1 MIKEF
6 EAYLK
11 LERSLA
17 KNTVL
22 AYVRDVRK
30 LLVWMENNNLAIQ
43 KATRQ
48 DLERFVA
55 EQVAQ
60 EMAPRSQA
68 RLISSIK
75 SFYLYLMEEEYLQ
88 ADPSQLLEAPKLGMK
103 LPDVLS
109 VPEMEQLLNAIPL
122 GEASGQ
128 RNRAILEVLYGCGLR
143 VSELVELRL
152 SYINQKEGFVRVLGK
167 GNKERLVPINKT
179 ALKYLNLYVEQ
190 IRAFVPVQR
199 GQEDYVFLNQRG
211 KKLSR
216 VYVFT
221 MIKTEVDRAGIRKKV
236 SPHTFRHSFATHLVQ
251 NGADL
256 RVVQEMLGH
265 ASITTTEI
273 YTHLDRDDLRRT
285 VENFHPRAQP
295 RR

>member
-1 MIKEF
+1 M
-6 EAYLK
+6 
-11 LERSLA
+11 
-17 KNTVL
+17 L

-30 LLVWMENNNLAIQ
+30 LLIWMENNQLAIL

-75 SFYLYLMEEEYLQ
+75 SFYLYLLEEEYLKV
-88 ADPSQLLEAPKLGMK
+88 DPSQLLEAPKLGMK

-109 VPEMEQLLNAIPL
+109 VVEMEQLLNSVQL
-122 GEASGQ
+122 GEGSGQ

-179 ALKYLNLYVEQ
+179 ALKFLQTYVEQ
-190 IRAFVPVQR
+190 IRSFIPVQR
-199 GQEDYVFLNQRG
+199 GHEDYVFLNQRG

-221 MIKTEVDRAGIRKKV
+221 MIKSEVDRAGIRKKV

-285 VENFHPRAQP
+285 VENFHPRAQ
-295 RR
+295 RKR